1 MHKPASQGGGF
12 LRFQGLVNILKQSE
26 EYNIINAAFK
36 NNKIPCQVHG
46 LSESQK
52 AFVSYGL
59 FENLENQ
66 ILVLAYNEIE
76 ARKIYDDLKVF
87 TNACAYFPI
96 KEMVFNVDVTSGE
109 VKRERLE
116 VIKRILDGEK
126 IIVITSIDAI
136 FYRMP
141 PGEVLNKSR
150 LSLSTGDT
158 IDILELSSKLIDFG
172 YERVSIV
179 EGRGQFAQRGGI
191 LDIFSSTGSEPVRI
205 EFFGDEI
212 DTIRTFEILTQ
223 RSQDII
229 SNTSIYPGRE
239 IIMNSEDIINIIQ
252 GIKRDYE
259 TRLKSYSKKNKD
271 IAENFKG
278 RVLENI
284 EKLRNFRYFDG
295 IDSYIP
301 YIYKNTVSFVD
312 YFNDPVIIL
321 DESARISQRIKN
333 ATEEFQETFKSM
345 LEKGE
350 VLPAQGEYM
359 LDDDYIIEK
368 IKERRYISMNM
379 LPRVVEDFKPLSLVN
394 FSAMSINPLSGNI
407 EYLLDEIRAKAA
419 KNYRILIMAGTE
431 ARAQRLGSSLKE
443 QGFNSEYKENID
455 EMLEGKIVVTSG
467 SISRGMEFTGIKLSI
482 ISDKEVFKDKKERP
496 KSPPKKG
503 RKIESFT
510 DIKTGDYVVHVNHG
524 IGIFKGIKEL
534 LIEGIKRD
542 YLVLQYQGGDT
553 LYVPVEQL
561 DMVQKYIGS
570 DEAQPKVYKLGGS
583 DWAKTKKKVKES
595 LKEMA
600 EDLVKLYALRSTLS
614 GHAYTKDTPWQKQFE
629 DEFPYEE
636 TRDQI
641 TSIEE
646 IKKDMESSR
655 PMDRLLCGDVGYGK
669 TEVAIRAAF
678 KAVMDGKQVAI
689 LVPTTILAE
698 QHYNNFM
705 QRFADFPVTVDM
717 ISRFRNREQQKNTLR
732 NLAAGN
738 VDIIIGTHRILQKD
752 LRFRDLGLLIIDEE
766 QRFGVAHKEKIKE
779 LKKNIDVLTL
789 TATPIPR
796 TLHMSLSGVRDM
808 SIIETPPEE
817 RYPVQT
823 YVMEYNEGIVRDA
836 IIREMS
842 RGGQV
847 FFVHNRVENI
857 KDIQLILARLV
868 PEAKIVLG
876 HGQMDEKELEEVIL
890 GFISGDGDIL
900 LCTTIIETGIDI
912 PNVNTLIV
920 YDADK
925 MGLSQLYQLRGR
937 VGRSNRLAYAYFTYR
952 KDKVLSETAEKRL
965 KAIKEFTEFG
975 SGFKIAMR
983 DLEIRGAG
991 NLLGTQQHGHMAA
1004 VGYDLYT
1011 RLLDEAVREIS
1022 GDEKEEYIETTI
1034 EVPINAYIPDN
1045 YIEDQVLKIEMYKK
1059 IASIENIEDKM
1070 DTEEEMTD
1078 RFGDM
1083 PKSLENLINIA
1094 YIKGLAKKIKIT
1106 NIKQLGKDIT
1116 VQFKDGKYIDVET
1129 LRKLNLKMNGIISY
1143 GSNSQPMLR
1152 IKLDHGN
1159 NDAVRVLKDF
1169 VEEIISLHKE

>member
-1 MHKPASQGGGF
+1 MPTGQGGGC
-12 LRFQGLVNILKQSE
+12 LRFHGLIDILYQSE
-26 EYNIINAAFK
+26 EYNLINAAFK
-36 NNKIPCQVHG
+36 SNKLPCQVHG

-59 FENLENQ
+59 FEDLGGQ
-66 ILVLAYNEIE
+66 ILILAHNEIE
-76 ARKIYDDLKVF
+76 ARKIYNDIKAF
-87 TNACAYFPI
+87 TDTCAYFPI

-109 VKRERLE
+109 IKKDRLE
-116 VIKRILDGEK
+116 VIKRVLDGEK
-126 IIVITSIDAI
+126 IIVVTSIDAV
-136 FYRMP
+136 FYGMP
-141 PGEVLNKSR
+141 PGEVLKSSN

-158 IDILELSSKLIDFG
+158 VDILELSARLIDFG
-172 YERVSIV
+172 YERVNVI

-191 LDIFSSTGSEPVRI
+191 MDIFSPTSDEPVRI
-205 EFFGDEI
+205 EFFGDEV
-212 DTIRTFEILTQ
+212 DTIRTFDLLTQ
-223 RSQDII
+223 RSQNMI
-229 SNTSIYPGRE
+229 SHAHIYPARE
-239 IIMNSEDIINIIQ
+239 IIMKTEDMANIIQ
-252 GIKRDYE
+252 GITRDYE
-259 TRLKSYSKKNKD
+259 TRLKSYTKKNKD
-271 IAENFKG
+271 IAAKFKE
-278 RVLENI
+278 RISENI
-284 EKLRNFRYFDG
+284 EKLRNYRYFDG

-301 YIYKNTVSFVD
+301 YIYRNTVSFID
-312 YFNDPVIIL
+312 YFNDPIIIL

-333 ATEEFQETFKSM
+333 ASEEFQEVFKSM
-345 LEKGE
+345 FEKGE
-350 VLPAQGEYM
+350 VLPAQGEHM
-359 LDDDYIIEK
+359 FETDYIMQK
-368 IKERRYISMNM
+368 IRSRRYLSMNM

-394 FSAMSINPLSGNI
+394 FNVMSINPLSGNI
-407 EYLLDEIRAKAA
+407 EFLLDEIRNRADK
-419 KNYRILIMAGTE
+419 KFRILIMAGTE
-431 ARAQRLGSSLKE
+431 ARAQRLSSSLKE
-443 QGFNSEYKENID
+443 QGFSSEYKESID
-455 EMLEGKIVVTSG
+455 KMTEGRIVVTSG
-467 SISRGMEFTGIKLSI
+467 SISRGMEFPGVRLSI
-482 ISDKEVFKDKKERP
+482 ISDKEVYRDKREKP
-496 KSPPKKG
+496 KPSPKKG

-570 DEAQPKVYKLGGS
+570 DEAEPKVYKLGGS

-600 EDLVKLYALRSTLS
+600 EDLVKLYALRSTLN
-614 GHAYTKDTPWQKQFE
+614 GHAYSKDTPWQKQFE

-641 TSIEE
+641 TAIDE
-646 IKKDMESSR
+646 IKKDMESPR

-678 KAVMDGKQVAI
+678 KAVMDGKQVAV

-698 QHYNNFM
+698 QHYNNFL

-752 LRFRDLGLLIIDEE
+752 LRFKDLGLLIIDEE
-766 QRFGVAHKEKIKE
+766 QRFGVTHKEKIKA

-857 KDIQLILARLV
+857 KDIQLALARLV
-868 PEAKIVLG
+868 PEAKIVIG
-876 HGQMDEKELEEVIL
+876 HGQMEEKELEEVVL
-890 GFISGDGDIL
+890 SFISGDGDIL

-920 YDADK
+920 YDADR

-1011 RLLDEAVREIS
+1011 RLLEEAIREIS
-1022 GDEKEEYIETTI
+1022 GDEREEFIETTI
-1034 EVPINAYIPDN
+1034 EIPVNAFIPDN

-1059 IASIENIEDKM
+1059 IASIENLEDKVDM
-1070 DTEEEMTD
+1070 EEEMTD
-1078 RFGDM
+1078 RFGDI

-1094 YIKGLAKKIKIT
+1094 YIKGLAQKLKVT
-1106 NIKQLGKDIT
+1106 SIKQIGKGII

-1129 LRKLNLKMNGIISY
+1129 LRKLNVKMKDIISY
-1143 GSNSQPMLR
+1143 GSNSQPI
-1152 IKLDHGN
+1152 IKIRLDHGN
-1159 NDAVRVLKDF
+1159 PDAIRILKDIM
-1169 VEEIISLHKE
+1169 EEIISLHKV

>member
-1 MHKPASQGGGF
+1 M
-12 LRFQGLVNILKQSE
+12 RFHGLVDILRKSE
-26 EYNIINAAFK
+26 EFNLINTAFK
-36 NNKIPCQVHG
+36 NNKLPCQVHG

-59 FENLENQ
+59 FEGLENQ
-66 ILVLAYNEIE
+66 VLILAYNEIE
-76 ARKIYDDLKVF
+76 ARKIFDDIKVF

-96 KEMVFNVDVTSGE
+96 KEMVFNVDVTSGDI
-109 VKRERLE
+109 KRERLE
-116 VIKRILDGEK
+116 VIKRVLDGEK
-126 IIVITSIDAI
+126 IIVVTSIDAI

-141 PGEVLNKSR
+141 PKLTLKDAR

-172 YERVSIV
+172 YERVSVI

-191 LDIFSSTGSEPVRI
+191 FDIFSPTLNEPIRI

-212 DTIRTFEILTQ
+212 DTIRTFEIMTQ

-229 SNTSIYPGRE
+229 SSANIYPARE
-239 IIMNSEDIINIIQ
+239 IIMNSNDIDNIVQ
-252 GIKRDYE
+252 GITKDYE
-259 TRLKSYSKKNKD
+259 IKLKSYSKKNKEV
-271 IAENFKG
+271 AG
-278 RVLENI
+278 RFRERIHENI

-301 YIYKNTVSFVD
+301 YIYKNSVSFID
-312 YFNDPVIIL
+312 YFKDPVIIL
-321 DESARISQRIKN
+321 DESARVSQRIKN
-333 ATEEFQETFKSM
+333 AAEEFQEVFKSM

-359 LDDDYIIEK
+359 LETDYIIQK
-368 IKERRYISMNM
+368 IRERRYLSTNM

-394 FSAMSINPLSGNI
+394 FSVMSINPLSGNI
-407 EYLLDEIRAKAA
+407 EFLLDEIRDRAS
-419 KNYRILIMAGTE
+419 KNYRVLIMAGTQ
-431 ARAQRLGSSLKE
+431 ARAQRLENSLKE
-443 QGFNSEYKENID
+443 QGFNSIYKENVD
-455 EMLEGKIVVTSG
+455 EIAEGKIVVTSG
-467 SISRGMEFTGIKLSI
+467 SISRGMEFPGIKLSI
-482 ISDKEVFKDKKERP
+482 ISDKEVFKEKKDKPRVT
-496 KSPPKKG
+496 PKKG

-510 DIKTGDYVVHVNHG
+510 DIKAGDYVVHVNHG

-570 DEAQPKVYKLGGS
+570 DEAEPKVYKLGGS

-595 LKEMA
+595 LREMA
-600 EDLVKLYALRSTLS
+600 EDLVALYALRSTLQ
-614 GHAYTKDTPWQKQFE
+614 GHAFSKDTPWQKQFE

-641 TSIEE
+641 TAIDD
-646 IKKDMESSR
+646 IKRDMENGK

-678 KAVMDGKQVAI
+678 KAVMDGKQVAV

-698 QHYNNFM
+698 QHYNNFL
-705 QRFADFPVTVDM
+705 QRFADFPITVDM

-732 NLAAGN
+732 NLTAGN

-752 LRFRDLGLLIIDEE
+752 LKFKDLGLLVIDEE
-766 QRFGVAHKEKIKE
+766 QRFGVAHKEKIKS

-817 RYPVQT
+817 RFPVQT
-823 YVMEYNEGIVRDA
+823 YVMEYNEGLIRDA

-847 FFVHNRVENI
+847 FFVYNRVDNI
-857 KDIQLILARLV
+857 KDMQLTLARLV
-868 PEAKIVLG
+868 PEAKIVVG
-876 HGQMDEKELEEVIL
+876 HGQMDERELEEVIL
-890 GFISGDGDIL
+890 GFISGEGDIL

-920 YDADK
+920 YDADR

-1011 RLLDEAVREIS
+1011 RLLEEAIREIS
-1022 GDEKEEYIETTI
+1022 GEEKEEFIETTI
-1034 EVPINAYIPDN
+1034 EIPINAYIPDD

-1059 IASIENIEDKM
+1059 IASIENLEDKM
-1070 DTEEEMTD
+1070 DMEEEMTD
-1078 RFGDM
+1078 RFGDI
-1083 PKSLENLINIA
+1083 PKSLENLVNIA
-1094 YIKGLAKKIKIT
+1094 YIKGLAKKVKIT
-1106 NIKQLGKDIT
+1106 NIKQLGKDIFIY
-1116 VQFKDGKYIDVET
+1116 FKDGKYIGADIVG
-1129 LRKLNLKMNGIISY
+1129 KLNVKLNNIVTY
-1143 GSNSQPMLR
+1143 GSTTQPILKL
-1152 IKLDHGN
+1152 KLDRGVT
-1159 NDAVRVLKDF
+1159 DAARILKDF
-1169 VEEIISLHKE
+1169 MEEIISLHKE

>member
-1 MHKPASQGGGF
+1 M
-12 LRFQGLVNILKQSE
+12 RFHGLIDILYQSE
-26 EYNIINAAFK
+26 EYNLINSAFK

-59 FENLENQ
+59 FEALKSQ
-66 ILVLAYNEIE
+66 MLILAHNEIE
-76 ARKIYDDLKVF
+76 ARKIYDDIKVF
-87 TNACAYFPI
+87 TDACAYFPI

-116 VIKRILDGEK
+116 VIKRVLDGEK
-126 IIVITSIDAI
+126 IIVVTSIDAV

-141 PGEVLNKSR
+141 PVEILNESG

-158 IDILELSSKLIDFG
+158 IEILELSARLIDLG
-172 YERVSIV
+172 YERVNVI

-191 LDIFSSTGSEPVRI
+191 LDLFSPTSDEPVRI

-212 DTIRTFEILTQ
+212 DTIRTFDLLTQ
-223 RSQDII
+223 RSQGMILH
-229 SNTSIYPGRE
+229 TQIYPARE
-239 IIMNSEDIINIIQ
+239 IIMNSDDIANIIQ
-252 GIKRDYE
+252 GITRDYE
-259 TRLKSYSKKNKD
+259 TKLKYYAKKNKD
-271 IAENFKG
+271 VAVKFKEK
-278 RVLENI
+278 VSENI
-284 EKLRNFRYFDG
+284 EKLRNYRYFDG
-295 IDSYIP
+295 IDSYVP
-301 YIYKNTVSFVD
+301 YIYKNTACFID

-333 ATEEFQETFKSM
+333 AAEEFQETFKSM

-359 LDDDYIIEK
+359 LEADYIMQK
-368 IKERRYISMNM
+368 IKERRYLSMNM

-394 FSAMSINPLSGNI
+394 FSVMSINPLSGNI
-407 EYLLDEIRAKAA
+407 EFLLDEIRNKVS
-419 KNYRILIMAGTE
+419 KKYRILIMAGTE
-431 ARAQRLGSSLKE
+431 ARAQRLSSSLKE

-455 EMLEGKIVVTSG
+455 NMAEGRIVVTSG
-467 SISRGMEFTGIKLSI
+467 SIGRGMEFPGIKLSI
-482 ISDKEVFKDKKERP
+482 ISDKEVYKDKRDKP
-496 KSPPKKG
+496 KPIPKKG

-510 DIKTGDYVVHVNHG
+510 DIKNGDYVVHVNHG

-570 DEAQPKVYKLGGS
+570 DEAPPKVYKLGGS

-600 EDLVKLYALRSTLS
+600 EDLVKLYALRSTLNGYPYS
-614 GHAYTKDTPWQKQFE
+614 KDTPWQKQFE

-641 TSIEE
+641 TAIDE
-646 IKKDMESSR
+646 IKRDMESPR

-678 KAVMDGKQVAI
+678 KAVMDGKQVAV

-698 QHYNNFM
+698 QHYNNFL

-752 LRFRDLGLLIIDEE
+752 LRFKDLGLLIIDEE
-766 QRFGVAHKEKIKE
+766 QRFGVAHKEKIKS
-779 LKKNIDVLTL
+779 LKKNVDVLTL

-823 YVMEYNEGIVRDA
+823 YVMEYNEGMVRDA

-857 KDIQLILARLV
+857 KDIQLTLSRLV
-868 PEAKIVLG
+868 PEAKIVIG
-876 HGQMDEKELEEVIL
+876 HGQMEEKELEEVIL
-890 GFISGDGDIL
+890 NFISGDGDIL

-952 KDKVLSETAEKRL
+952 KDKALSETAEKRL

-1011 RLLDEAVREIS
+1011 RLLEEAIREIS
-1022 GDEKEEYIETTI
+1022 GEEKEEFIETLI
-1034 EVPINAYIPDN
+1034 EIPINAYIPDN
-1045 YIEDQVLKIEMYKK
+1045 YIEDEVLKIEMYKK
-1059 IASIENIEDKM
+1059 IASIENLEDKM
-1070 DTEEEMTD
+1070 DMEEEMTD
-1078 RFGDM
+1078 RFGDI
-1083 PKSLENLINIA
+1083 PKSLESLINIA
-1094 YIKGLAKKIKIT
+1094 YIKALSKKVRVT
-1106 NIKQLGKDIT
+1106 SIKQLGKDII

-1129 LRKLNLKMNGIISY
+1129 LRKLNVKMNNTISY
-1143 GSNSQPMLR
+1143 GSTSQPVIK
-1152 IKLDHGN
+1152 IKLDNGN
-1159 NDAVRVLKDF
+1159 IDMVRTLKDF
-1169 VEEIISLHKE
+1169 MEEIISLHKIQN